1 MPKLTLVGH
10 VGNQTIKDCDPLEYS
25 DWKIGVTYDMNGW
38 LLGAAYIDTDADE
51 TLYTLTSSGGKT
63 KEIGKGTVVFS
74 VSKSF

>member
-25 DWKIGVTYDMNGW
+25 DWKLGITYDMNGW

-51 TLYTLTSSGGKT
+51 TLYTLTSSGGKV